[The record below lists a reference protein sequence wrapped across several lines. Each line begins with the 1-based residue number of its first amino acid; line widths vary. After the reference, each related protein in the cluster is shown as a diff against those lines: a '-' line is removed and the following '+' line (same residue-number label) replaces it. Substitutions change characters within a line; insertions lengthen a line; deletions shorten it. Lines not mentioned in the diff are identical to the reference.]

1 MGKKKDNSLKRKTTA
16 RKMGC
21 VCDAHLLLKRVDL
34 VDCLKRVPLLPILR
48 PSRLGRR
55 RHRARRR

>member
-1 MGKKKDNSLKRKTTA
+1 
-16 RKMGC
+16 MGC